1 MYRDTLTH
9 RETHTEAYSHT
20 NPHKYTHIDTH
31 NVLDVIPPYS
41 YSSQTYYIQFWLN
54 IVKN

>member
-1 MYRDTLTH
+1 MSRDTLTH